1 MNPEVLKL
9 IQIIFVAF
17 TNRRSHEVYSCIS
30 GNHLPLSSSVIE
42 KVLYWNRSKAFY
54 KGHFKDTFLKNYI
67 PASLLLVIVCEVIS
81 IGFCLSGLVA
91 LLLYG
96 NTVPALTGLVS
107 ISLTLILL
115 MTGQRIAQDYS
126 GAMNITVY
134 FILTVLGVFFLETY

>member
-1 MNPEVLKL
+1 MNYIAVYLVIIYLL
-9 IQIIFVAF
+9 ISF
-17 TNRRSHEVYSCIS
+17 S
-30 GNHLPLSSSVIE
+30 GSVIE
-42 KVLYWNRSKAFY
+42 KVLQWNKSKAFY
-54 KGHFKDTFLKNYI
+54 KDHFKDTFLKNYI

-91 LLLYG
+91 LVLYAD
-96 NTVPALTGLVS
+96 PRLALMGLVS
-107 ISLTLILL
+107 VSLTLILL

>member
-1 MNPEVLKL
+1 MNYIPVYLVIIYLL
-9 IQIIFVAF
+9 ISF
-17 TNRRSHEVYSCIS
+17 S
-30 GNHLPLSSSVIE
+30 GSVIE
-42 KVLYWNRSKAFY
+42 KVLHWNKSKGFY
-54 KGHFKDTFLKNYI
+54 RGHFKDTFLKNHI

-81 IGFCLSGLVA
+81 IGFCLSGIVV

-96 NTVPALTGLVS
+96 DTGLALIGLVS
-107 ISLTLILL
+107 VSLTLILL

>member
-17 TNRRSHEVYSCIS
+17 TNRRTHEVYSCIS

>member
-1 MNPEVLKL
+1 MNYIAVYLVIIYLL
-9 IQIIFVAF
+9 I
-17 TNRRSHEVYSCIS
+17 SLS
-30 GNHLPLSSSVIE
+30 GSVIE
-42 KVLYWNRSKAFY
+42 KVLHWNKSKAFY
-54 KGHFKDTFLKNYI
+54 QGHFKDTFLKNYI

-96 NTVPALTGLVS
+96 DTELALLGLVS
-107 ISLTLILL
+107 VSLTLILL